1 MASPA
6 PQEHTL
12 LEHTTII
19 ELELPELP
27 EPPALLLP
35 DLEAI
40 ASQLLAASEQGL
52 EALSNLKVQLIL
64 QYDIPE
70 TLPENSIIEQVW
82 RAMSP
87 DQRSLIST
95 RCDAHRAKERATR
108 KSLHQ
113 LTADLE
119 NFDELID
126 SIEGEEITPE
136 LEIAVQQL
144 LEQREETYDQWL
156 TKIDNYCAAITNR
169 HALVKQRKAESERL
183 AKLAATDANRVD
195 WMKTQLKKCLE
206 SQNVKNL
213 SLPRFHLTI
222 SKNGGLLPLK
232 VNCKPEEL
240 PIQFQRIEVSPD
252 NGAIRKALEA
262 GDIEAMQIAQFGE
275 RDTHLRVR

>member
-1 MASPA
+1 MPRRKMASSA
-6 PQEHTL
+6 PQEPTL
-12 LEHTTII
+12 LEPSAII
-19 ELELPELP
+19 ESAQP
-27 EPPALLLP
+27 EPQVL

-40 ASQLLAASEQGL
+40 ASQLLTASEQGL
-52 EALSNLKVQLIL
+52 EALAQVKVQLIL
-64 QYDIPE
+64 QYDTPD

-82 RAMSP
+82 RAMSA
-87 DQRSLIST
+87 DQRSLISS
-95 RCDAHRAKERATR
+95 RCDAHRAKERAVR

-119 NFDELID
+119 DFDALID

-136 LEIAVQQL
+136 LEVAVQQL

-183 AKLAATDANRVD
+183 AKLAAADANRVD
-195 WMKTQLKKCLE
+195 WMKAQLKKCLE

-213 SLPRFHLTI
+213 SLPRFHLTV
-222 SKNGGLLPLK
+222 SKNGGQLPMKLT
-232 VNCKPEEL
+232 CKPEEL

-252 NGAIRKALEA
+252 SGAIRKALES
-262 GDIEAMQIAQFGE
+262 GDAEAVRVAHFGE